1 MSEILEQQYEYIRRT
16 RELLLSFLEEIPVQK
31 LHETVP
37 GFGHGCI
44 LRTHIHVIDCYR
56 RWLGSFAFH
65 ERWADFRDTADDDI
79 KHYDVK
85 KVRDRFKEV
94 DDIVQKFFHEFHDRW
109 LESIENEVGWMD
121 QALSVTPLFLLTH
134 TETHEFHHKGQIV
147 SMARHL
153 GYTPPITDLD

>member
-16 RELLLSFLEEIPVQK
+16 REILLSFLEEIPVQK

-85 KVRDRFKEV
+85 RF
-94 DDIVQKFFHEFHDRW
+94 
-109 LESIENEVGWMD
+109 
-121 QALSVTPLFLLTH
+121 A
-134 TETHEFHHKGQIV
+134 
-147 SMARHL
+147 
-153 GYTPPITDLD
+153 TDLRKSMTSFRSSSMNSMIVGSRVSRMRSDGWIKH